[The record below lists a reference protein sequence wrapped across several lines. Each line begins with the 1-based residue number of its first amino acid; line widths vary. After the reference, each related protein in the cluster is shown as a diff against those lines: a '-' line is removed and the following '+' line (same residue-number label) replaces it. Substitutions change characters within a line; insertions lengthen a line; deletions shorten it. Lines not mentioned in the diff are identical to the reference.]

1 MSEPAPDH
9 PYRLSDSE
17 RDEALDRLRT
27 ALQDGRLDLD
37 EHERRTNE
45 TLHAVT
51 NTDLVP
57 LFDDL
62 PGALRPSAIDGP
74 KETVPAPARRPEGDV
89 AEVAETEE
97 KKGEKDGPNV
107 NGLVIWGGVIFVI
120 WGIPAIAYGGTS
132 SLIGWLIFLLL
143 FMVPAVTVATV
154 QGIRKRSDGPPGIEE

>member
-62 PGALRPSAIDGP
+62 PRALRPSAIDGP
-74 KETVPAPARRPEGDV
+74 KETAVAPAPRTKGDV
-89 AEVAETEE
+89 AEAEE
-97 KKGEKDGPNV
+97 KNQKNGPNV
-107 NGLVIWGGVIFVI
+107 NGAVIWGGVIFVI

-154 QGIRKRSDGPPGIEE
+154 QGIRKRSDRPPEIEE

>member
-1 MSEPAPDH
+1 MSEPEPDH

-17 RDEALDRLRT
+17 RDEALERLRT

-37 EHERRTNE
+37 EHERRTNR
-45 TLHAVT
+45 TLNAVT
-51 NTDLVP
+51 TTDLVP

-62 PGALRPSAIDGP
+62 PRALHPSAIDGP
-74 KETVPAPARRPEGDV
+74 GARAPAPTTPPKGDV
-89 AEVAETEE
+89 ARTEGKKQE
-97 KKGEKDGPNV
+97 KGGPNV
-107 NGLVIWGGVIFVI
+107 NGVVIWGGVIFVI

-154 QGIRKRSDGPPGIEE
+154 QGIRKRSDRPPEIED

>member
-1 MSEPAPDH
+1 MSEPEPDH

-45 TLHAVT
+45 TLNAVT

-62 PGALRPSAIDGP
+62 PRALRPSAIDGP
-74 KETVPAPARRPEGDV
+74 KETAVAPAPYSKGDV
-89 AEVAETEE
+89 AEAEE
-97 KKGEKDGPNV
+97 KKGKKDGPNV
-107 NGLVIWGGVIFVI
+107 NGVVIWGGIIFVI

-154 QGIRKRSDGPPGIEE
+154 QGIRKRSDQRPEIEE